1 MIIETSKTDS
11 FLSGNYRK
19 LFQTYINSDFSEII
33 SNKKEE
39 DSSLYME
46 GLKKNIMR
54 QFDIMKYLSLRRTT
68 ETSQN
73 VVPNPLLRESYW
85 KELNHLVENII
96 RPWFH
101 GIILTLNK
109 EFKKYYDDAQ
119 LVHISVYIT
128 LLVVI
133 VLLYCIVWRTYEE
146 SLKSLLKISFDL
158 INLIPEE
165 IKYLIVT
172 KLNE

>member
-1 MIIETSKTDS
+1 
-11 FLSGNYRK
+11 
-19 LFQTYINSDFSEII
+19 
-33 SNKKEE
+33 
-39 DSSLYME
+39 ME

-54 QFDIMKYLSLRRTT
+54 QFDIMKYLSLRRII

-73 VVPNPLLRESYW
+73 VPNPLLRESYW